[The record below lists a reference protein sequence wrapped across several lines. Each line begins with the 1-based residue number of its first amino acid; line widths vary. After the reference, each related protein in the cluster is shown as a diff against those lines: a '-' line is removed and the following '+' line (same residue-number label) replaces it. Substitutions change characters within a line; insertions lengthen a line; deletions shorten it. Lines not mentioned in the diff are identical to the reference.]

1 MARNLLSLVGLI
13 SIALSLSLSVGCR
26 SFTYD
31 IVRPSCLE
39 EDSSYKWC
47 MEDRIG
53 SDAYVG
59 VPLWEP
65 CPEGYIPY
73 SAEIEFGCLE
83 ELIHYEEELEIR
95 VKHCTPTTE
104 IKDER

>member
-1 MARNLLSLVGLI
+1 MCVGLI
-13 SIALSLSLSVGCR
+13 SIALSLSVSLGCR

-31 IVRPSCLE
+31 ITRPTCLE

-53 SDAYVG
+53 SDSFEAS
-59 VPLWEP
+59 PLWEY

-73 SAEIEFGCLE
+73 SAEIEFGCFE
-83 ELIHYEEELEIR
+83 ELVHYQEELEIR
-95 VKHCTPTTE
+95 VKHGTPTTE
-104 IKDER
+104 IQDE